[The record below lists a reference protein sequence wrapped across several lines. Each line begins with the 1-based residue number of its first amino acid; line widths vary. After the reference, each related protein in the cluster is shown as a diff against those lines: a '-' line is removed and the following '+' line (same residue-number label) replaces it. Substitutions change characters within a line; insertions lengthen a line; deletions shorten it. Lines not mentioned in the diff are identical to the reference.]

1 MAKLISRARPV
12 LLVVLAVAV
21 AVTFATWRANRA
33 HAEGE
38 APRFT
43 ATEISDGVLFND
55 GPAAGYL
62 AELNRGPTQW
72 TADLR
77 GVQRAVN
84 EAIEADPAWANHF
97 AEQMQSGDP
106 NLVNEGFTS
115 LGETVRRVLD
125 DRYGPDEVD
134 RAIVEIDRQWVD
146 ERLIRIAVLHNEFAF
161 DSGHEVWYALDVFV
175 AAEVAVVAI
184 VAAALALVVVKPV
197 EPDLVFSAKAQLAYE
212 ILIAKIAVG
221 LRARF

>member
-43 ATEISDGVLFND
+43 ATEVSDGVLFND
-55 GPAAGYL
+55 GPAASYL
-62 AELNRGPTQW
+62 VELNRGPTRW
-72 TADLR
+72 TDDLR
-77 GVQRAVN
+77 AIQRQVN
-84 EAIEADPAWANHF
+84 EAIDTDPAWARHF

-106 NLVNEGFTS
+106 NLVDEGFTN
-115 LGETVRRVLD
+115 LGVIVRRVLD
-125 DRYGPDEVD
+125 ERYGPDAVD
-134 RAIVEIDRQWVD
+134 RAIVEIDREWID
-146 ERLIRIAVLHNEFAF
+146 EQLVRSAVLNNEFAF

-175 AAEVAVVAI
+175 AAEIAI
-184 VAAALALVVVKPV
+184 AALAAVAIAAVYVVPVKPGNAYAAR
-197 EPDLVFSAKAQLAYE
+197 AKLAHE
-212 ILIAKIAVG
+212 VLIARIAGG
-221 LRARF
+221 LRARI